1 MPRKSVPASVRRA
14 TTVGTSTGRQVR
26 LDRAADV
33 GEPALFVEETPIT
46 SGGGQSSTIQC
57 SSTQRVPAPE
67 RHATATAAVAGRR
80 AGRAAVGAR
89 RPVRDAGRRRHLAPC
104 RQDPPVRRA
113 RLARAPRALLSGA
126 LHARSVHREHPQSRP
141 SDAQPRAD
149 RRARA
154 PEDPVRSSRCDRG
167 ARRGGRTAVPA
178 RRRARRGQ
186 DDRRGP
192 RGDGGGRP
200 PRCATGARRGRPARR
215 DHDRPLVPHDH
226 GAGATAVW
234 SGS

>member
-1 MPRKSVPASVRRA
+1 MAEA
-14 TTVGTSTGRQVR
+14 
-26 LDRAADV
+26 
-33 GEPALFVEETPIT
+33 
-46 SGGGQSSTIQC
+46 
-57 SSTQRVPAPE
+57 
-67 RHATATAAVAGRR
+67 RR
-80 AGRAAVGAR
+80 AGPRHEHGWHSAPRPRCGRGRAGSVRGGDPDSVRGWPVLDDPVLVDAARPRAGAAR
-89 RPVRDAGRRRHLAPC
+89 DSQRPLPAAGPGERLWVLDVPVRDAGRRRHLAPG

-113 RLARAPRALLSGA
+113 RPARAPRAVRPGA
-126 LHARSVHREHPQSRP
+126 LHARSVHREHPQPRR

-154 PEDPVRSSRCDRG
+154 PEDPVRGGRRDRG